1 LFVFLPL
8 PLSSCGNVK
17 LLLPPEDAKEAIVRP
32 PKKKCPFCRRVFL
45 PDPRVGERQ
54 KACSR
59 KECRRRRK
67 ALSQKN
73 WTARN
78 PEYFRGR
85 YENTRVW
92 IEQHP
97 GYLQG
102 FRAAHPEYAEKNR
115 VRSRERK
122 RELARDE
129 FDIQDKIKSQLVEMS
144 RLRTRNLQFDIQDEI
159 ITQQAGLAQ
168 IMLKFMG
175 LIYKTR

>member
-1 LFVFLPL
+1 MRPL
-8 PLSSCGNVK
+8 
-17 LLLPPEDAKEAIVRP
+17 
-32 PKKKCPFCRRVFL
+32 KKKCPFCRRMFL

-67 ALSQKN
+67 ALSQKE

-78 PEYFRGR
+78 PDYFRGR

-92 IEQHP
+92 LDQNP

-102 FRAAHPEYAEKNR
+102 FRAANPEYAEKNR

-122 RELARDE
+122 RELARDG
-129 FDIQDKIKSQLVEMS
+129 FDIQDEIKSQLVEMS
-144 RLRTRNLQFDIQDEI
+144 ELRTPKLRFDIQDKI

-168 IMLKFMG
+168 IMLKF
-175 LIYKTR
+175 LSLLYKTR